1 MKEDNALLISSFKL
15 DRRLQDIINMS
26 ADHS

>member
-1 MKEDNALLISSFKL
+1 MKEDNMLLISSFKL

-26 ADHS
+26 ADHG